1 MTCQG
6 RFVSS
11 NRWATREEPVRL
23 RLSSQTA
30 KVRLVGHQIEK
41 VGKDLMMRSANE
53 LGFEVKDDGGEEMPS
68 HGVTVLYAYV

>member
-53 LGFEVKDDGGEEMPS
+53 LGFEVMDDGGEEMPS